1 MSSGSTSPSSP
12 TMPTPYEAMKC
23 RFDFHMTDVQKDQA
37 LAIESFAPEL
47 ADLRVELCPSH
58 MKEDAEIL
66 SDSICRQDL
75 IP

>member
-1 MSSGSTSPSSP
+1 
-12 TMPTPYEAMKC
+12 
-23 RFDFHMTDVQKDQA
+23 MTDVQKDQA

-66 SDSICRQDL
+66 SDSIRR
-75 IP
+75 